1 MFDRTRLTAAR
12 EAAGISIA
20 DRAGL
25 SISTVYG
32 YETGRRT
39 PQADQLAELAKALGC
54 SSDYLLGLV
63 SEREDAILQR
73 VTQEIRAAF
82 GTSGHV

>member
-1 MFDRTRLTAAR
+1 MFDRARLAAAR
-12 EAAGISIA
+12 EAAGLTITDLA

-39 PQADQLAELAKALGC
+39 PQADQLGAIANALGV
-54 SSDYLLGLV
+54 SADYLLGSHTIEV
-63 SEREDAILQR
+63 DHVLQAVKR
-73 VTQEIRAAF
+73 LISDR
-82 GTSGHV
+82 

>member
-1 MFDRTRLTAAR
+1 MFDRTRLSAAR
-12 EAAGISIA
+12 DAAGISITELA

-39 PQADQLAELAKALGC
+39 PHADQLGALANALGV
-54 SSDYLLGLV
+54 SADYLLGDHSLEV
-63 SEREDAILQR
+63 DHVLQAVKQLISDR
-73 VTQEIRAAF
+73 
-82 GTSGHV
+82 